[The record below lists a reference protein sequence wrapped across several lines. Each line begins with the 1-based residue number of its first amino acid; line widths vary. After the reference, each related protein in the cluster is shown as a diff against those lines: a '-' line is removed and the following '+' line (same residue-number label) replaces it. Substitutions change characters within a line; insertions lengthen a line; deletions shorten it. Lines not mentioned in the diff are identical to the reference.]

1 MFMMESLFA
10 SPLHVVLVAVM
21 VAAITDLW
29 GFRLHNALTIPL
41 LFTGLIYHA
50 IADGATGFAGSVLGV
65 LVGAV
70 PLLIPYAQ
78 GGMGAG
84 DIKLMAGI
92 GAWLGPW
99 TVLHV
104 LIVSGL
110 ATGFYAACLVLCQR
124 LMVRKALYG
133 DIPAFNSQPAVQPRQ
148 PDSELAV
155 VLGGADRRWKAI
167 PFGALVAMGAVVTV
181 VWIG

>member
-1 MFMMESLFA
+1 MFAMESMVAL
-10 SPLHVVLVAVM
+10 PLLVVLVAVM

-50 IADGATGFAGSVLGV
+50 LAGGTTGFAGSVLGV

-70 PLLIPYAQ
+70 PLLIPYAK

-84 DIKLMAGI
+84 DIKLMAGV

-99 TVLHV
+99 SVLHV

-110 ATGFYAACLVLCQR
+110 ATGFCAGGLLLCQR
-124 LMVRKALYG
+124 LLARRVLRG
-133 DIPAFNSQPAVQPRQ
+133 DRPACKSQPAKPPAHRN
-148 PDSELAV
+148 SELTV
-155 VLGGADRRWKAI
+155 VLGSADRRWKAI
-167 PFGALVAMGAVVTV
+167 PFGALVALGVVVTWL
-181 VWIG
+181 WIG

>member
-1 MFMMESLFA
+1 
-10 SPLHVVLVAVM
+10 
-21 VAAITDLW
+21 LW

-41 LFTGLIYHA
+41 LFTGLLYHA
-50 IADGATGFAGSVLGV
+50 IARGMTGFAGSILGV

-70 PLLIPYAQ
+70 PLLIPYAR

-84 DIKLMAGI
+84 DIKLMAGV

-110 ATGFYAACLVLCQR
+110 ATGCCAAGLMLCQR
-124 LMVRKALYG
+124 LTARGVLRG
-133 DIPAFNSQPAVQPRQ
+133 DRPACRSQPAELPARQ
-148 PDSELAV
+148 DLELVV
-155 VLGGADRRWKAI
+155 VLGRADRRWKAI
-167 PFGALVAMGAVVTV
+167 PFGALVALGVVVTV